1 MTVLTIQLE
10 LNVNIFCPNKH
21 NRNFSE
27 FFPEVQPYASPT
39 AVKREMSW
47 AHASTMPS
55 ESPLRHSDQGLHR
68 GHKYRPQLLRR

>member
-27 FFPEVQPYASPT
+27 LFPEDQPYAPPT

-68 GHKYRPQLLRR
+68 GHKYKPQLLRR